1 MKKKKNALIFLLVLC
16 SCYLL
21 GEQIC
26 NTNYGRDSSTFLT
39 QFCCEESCIFCSACY
54 WCWRTADVLRMRV
67 AGAGMLDVG
76 VGSPEDLE
84 DSPAGGQLCQA
95 AVADIDQVGH
105 GVLFFAAR
113 NLTNVYTSG

>member
-1 MKKKKNALIFLLVLC
+1 
-16 SCYLL
+16 
-21 GEQIC
+21 
-26 NTNYGRDSSTFLT
+26 
-39 QFCCEESCIFCSACY
+39 
-54 WCWRTADVLRMRV
+54 
-67 AGAGMLDVG
+67 MLDVG

>member
-1 MKKKKNALIFLLVLC
+1 MKKAAFFAVHVTGVVK
-16 SCYLL
+16 
-21 GEQIC
+21 
-26 NTNYGRDSSTFLT
+26 
-39 QFCCEESCIFCSACY
+39 
-54 WCWRTADVLRMRV
+54 RTADVLRMRV